1 VGNDLAAI
9 LQQWL
14 THDDKIAVV
23 GAGYKEDRSREKRGK
38 MGRKISES
46 DKK

>member
-1 VGNDLAAI
+1 MAAI

-23 GAGYKEDRSREKRGK
+23 GAGYKEKESREKRVHEGK
-38 MGRKISES
+38 MGSKISES
-46 DKK
+46 DHK